1 MSLPRIQAEEW
12 AEISIAIRSRMEV
25 YLLTVDRKSSPAFGP
40 LQVTGALLVEEAV
53 AVAFQ
58 AEGGE
63 VGHMTATEAM
73 LAPGTAGDGIED
85 LLEMIGTTT
94 RTGNEVFDTT
104 GRRVRR
110 WTAYIFGLQAG
121 ARRKAVVYSYYVG
134 L

>member
-1 MSLPRIQAEEW
+1 MPLTMSLPRIQAEEW

-25 YLLTVDRKSSPAFGP
+25 YLLTVDRKSSPAFDP
-40 LQVTGALLVEEAV
+40 LQVTGALLVEAAV

-104 GRRVRR
+104 G
-110 WTAYIFGLQAG
+110 AAGSALDGLHLRFTGRGQG
-121 ARRKAVVYSYYVG
+121 ER